1 VARIHRITI
10 QKGLNDRDNHD
21 GVITHLES
29 DILQCEV
36 KWSLGNMSMN
46 KISGSEGEIN
56 QEYGINC
63 YTLYKIEK
71 EQRFT
76 VYHRELYSIPYNN
89 LSCKKS
95 KNSIHNWPILMY
107 ISN

>member
-1 VARIHRITI
+1 MARIHRITI

-46 KISGSEGEIN
+46 KISGSD
-56 QEYGINC
+56 GIP
-63 YTLYKIEK
+63 IELFK
-71 EQRFT
+71 FLKDDA
-76 VYHRELYSIPYNN
+76 VKVLKSI
-89 LSCKKS
+89 CQ
-95 KNSIHNWPILMY
+95 
-107 ISN
+107 